1 MTLERLLVIDGHALA
16 FRAFHAMRDANL
28 RTAEGEATFAVFG
41 FFRVLLASIQ
51 EYRPHYVAV
60 AFDVGRT
67 FRDDLYA
74 EYKAGR
80 AETPAEF
87 HSQLARI
94 QEVLHALNIPIY
106 TADGYEADDVIGTL
120 ARQATAQHVETLI
133 LTGDTDTLQL
143 VNGQVHVL
151 LANPYSRSAGMTRY
165 DPAAVRERYYGLRP
179 DQLADLRGLKGD
191 ASDNI
196 PGVKGI
202 GEKGAISLL
211 NEFGS
216 IEQIYQQLEAV
227 PSRYRK
233 HLEGQ
238 QAQAEFSRQLAVIV
252 CDAPVTLDLPAA
264 RVDEYDRTAVIELFQ
279 QLQFGKTLID
289 KLPTPIP
296 DAPSAALPT
305 ASAAA
310 VLPVPPAA
318 CDTQQLALF
327 ALPDAPAVPIPP
339 PTSGDYRTV
348 STPADL
354 DALLHALNSA
364 PAFAFDVEST
374 GLSPLTDTLVGIAL
388 STQAGTGWYIPVSH
402 RTGEQLPRD
411 TLVAALRPYFANPQ
425 QAKYAHNAKFDIEL
439 LQQVGVPVH
448 GLAFDVLLAARLLGR
463 QQAGLKDLAFYE
475 LHLSEPMQEI
485 AALIGKGSQQIGFD
499 QVAIEH
505 ATPYAAADAD
515 MTLRL
520 TAHFREQLALEP
532 SLQAIFAELEL
543 PLVSVLVAMETAGIL
558 VDQGYLQQ
566 LHERLG
572 ARLHELEQEIYGH
585 AGGRFNIN
593 SGIQLNE
600 VLFDKIGLPTTGLKK
615 LRASDRFSLTADVLE
630 TMADLHPIIAAI
642 LKYRQLA
649 KLKSTYVDA
658 LPELIN
664 PNTGRIHT
672 TYNQIGTATGRISS
686 NHPNMQNIPVRTDE
700 GGEIRR
706 AFVAPPD
713 HVLLAADY
721 SQIELRV
728 LAHITR
734 DPGLVQV
741 FQAGHDIHAA
751 TAAQLFGV
759 AQEDVTKNQRRIAKT
774 VVFGVI
780 YGISAFGL
788 AQRIGGLDR
797 SSAQELI
804 DALFAN
810 FPGIRTYIDETLERG
825 RRDGYVQSLFGR
837 RRLMP
842 ELHSSGPRKAA
853 AEREAINAP
862 IQATAADLMKLAM
875 LKVAAALRERQL
887 QSRMLLQVHD
897 ELILE
902 VPHAEIAEVGTM
914 VREVMESAYQLSVP
928 LQVGVEV
935 GPNWEEMQPFVP
947 ELEARSHEP
956 NEEQQV

>member
-1 MTLERLLVIDGHALA
+1 MTRERLLVIDGHALA
-16 FRAFHAMRDANL
+16 FRAFHALRDANL

-41 FFRVLLASIQ
+41 FFRILLASIQ

-74 EYKAGR
+74 AYKAGR

-87 HSQLARI
+87 HSQLDRI

-120 ARQATAQHVETLI
+120 ARQATAQHVETMI

-143 VNGQVHVL
+143 VNEQVHVL

-165 DPAAVRERYYGLRP
+165 DPAAVRERYHGLRP

-216 IEQIYQQLEAV
+216 IEHIYQQLEAV
-227 PSRYRK
+227 PLRYRK

-238 QAQAEFSRQLAVIV
+238 QAQAEFSRQLAMIV

-289 KLPTPIP
+289 KLPAPIP

-305 ASAAA
+305 APAAA
-310 VLPVPPAA
+310 GPVPPATSA
-318 CDTQQLALF
+318 TQQLAMF

-339 PTSGDYRTV
+339 PPASGDYRTV

-354 DALLHALNSA
+354 DALLHALTNA

-402 RTGEQLPRD
+402 RTGEQLPRH
-411 TLVAALRPYFANPQ
+411 TIVAALRPYFANPQ

-439 LQQVGVPVH
+439 LQQAGMPVH

-475 LHLSEPMQEI
+475 LRLSEPMQEI
-485 AALIGKGSQQIGFD
+485 AALIGKGSQQISFD

-520 TAHFREQLALEP
+520 TAHFREQLATEP

-558 VDQGYLQQ
+558 VEQGYLQQ

-585 AGGRFNIN
+585 AGGAFNIN

-600 VLFDKIGLPTTGLKK
+600 VLFDKLGLPTTGLKK

-658 LPELIN
+658 LPQLIN
-664 PNTGRIHT
+664 RTRDAFIPPT
-672 TYNQIGTATGRISS
+672 TRLAQQLGASHQTIPTCRISPS
-686 NHPNMQNIPVRTDE
+686 ARTKAVRF
-700 GGEIRR
+700 GEHLSPLRITSCWPPTTRRSSCACSPISPAIR
-706 AFVAPPD
+706 AWC
-713 HVLLAADY
+713 
-721 SQIELRV
+721 
-728 LAHITR
+728 
-734 DPGLVQV
+734 
-741 FQAGHDIHAA
+741 
-751 TAAQLFGV
+751 
-759 AQEDVTKNQRRIAKT
+759 
-774 VVFGVI
+774 
-780 YGISAFGL
+780 
-788 AQRIGGLDR
+788 R
-797 SSAQELI
+797 SSA
-804 DALFAN
+804 
-810 FPGIRTYIDETLERG
+810 RG
-825 RRDGYVQSLFGR
+825 
-837 RRLMP
+837 
-842 ELHSSGPRKAA
+842 
-853 AEREAINAP
+853 AIFTP
-862 IQATAADLMKLAM
+862 
-875 LKVAAALRERQL
+875 
-887 QSRMLLQVHD
+887 
-897 ELILE
+897 
-902 VPHAEIAEVGTM
+902 P
-914 VREVMESAYQLSVP
+914 P
-928 LQVGVEV
+928 LPSCLG
-935 GPNWEEMQPFVP
+935 
-947 ELEARSHEP
+947 
-956 NEEQQV
+956 

>member
-1 MTLERLLVIDGHALA
+1 MNAERFMVIDGHALA
-16 FRAFHAMRDANL
+16 FRAFHALRDANL

-41 FFRVLLASIQ
+41 FFRILLASIQ

-74 EYKAGR
+74 AYKAGR

-94 QEVLHALNIPIY
+94 QEVLRALNIPIY
-106 TADGYEADDVIGTL
+106 TAEGYEADDVIGTL

-143 VNGQVHVL
+143 VNEQVHVL

-165 DPAAVRERYYGLRP
+165 DPAAVRERYHGLRP

-216 IEQIYQQLEAV
+216 IEHIYQQLEAV
-227 PSRYRK
+227 PLRYRK

-238 QAQAEFSRQLAVIV
+238 QAQAEFSRQLAMIV

-279 QLQFGKTLID
+279 QLQFGKTLLD
-289 KLPTPIP
+289 KLPTPIA
-296 DAPSAALPT
+296 DAPYAALPP
-305 ASAAA
+305 APAATG
-310 VLPVPPAA
+310 PVPPTTGA
-318 CDTQQLALF
+318 TQQLDMF
-327 ALPDAPAVPIPP
+327 ALQDAPAVPIPPP

-354 DALLHALNSA
+354 DALLHALNRA

-374 GLSPLTDTLVGIAL
+374 GLHPLTDTLVGIAL

-402 RTGEQLPRD
+402 RTGEQLPRH
-411 TLVAALRPYFANPQ
+411 TIVAALRPYFANPQ

-439 LQQVGVPVH
+439 LQQVGMPVQ

-463 QQAGLKDLAFYE
+463 PQAGLKDLASYE
-475 LHLSEPMQEI
+475 LRLSEPMQKI
-485 AALIGKGSQQIGFD
+485 VALIGKGSQQISFD

-520 TAHFREQLALEP
+520 TAHFREQLAAEP
-532 SLQAIFAELEL
+532 SLQAIFAEIEL

-566 LHERLG
+566 LHERLS

-585 AGGRFNIN
+585 AGGAFNIN

-600 VLFDKIGLPTTGLKK
+600 VLFDKLGLPTTGLKK

-658 LPELIN
+658 LPQLIN
-664 PNTGRIHT
+664 PHTGRIHT

-686 NHPNMQNIPVRTDE
+686 NNPNMQNIPVRTDE

-706 AFVAPPD
+706 AFVAPAD

-741 FQAGHDIHAA
+741 FREGRDIHAA

-797 SSAQELI
+797 GSAQALI
-804 DALFAN
+804 NALFAK
-810 FPGIRTYIDETLERG
+810 FPSIRTYIDETLERG

-837 RRLMP
+837 RRWMP
-842 ELHSSGPRKAA
+842 ELNSSGPRKAA

-875 LKVAAALRERQL
+875 LKVAAALHERQL

-902 VPHAEIAEVGTM
+902 VPYPELAEVGTM

-935 GPNWEEMQPFVP
+935 GPNWEAMQPFEP
-947 ELEARSHEP
+947 EREAHSREP
-956 NEEQQV
+956 NEEQ